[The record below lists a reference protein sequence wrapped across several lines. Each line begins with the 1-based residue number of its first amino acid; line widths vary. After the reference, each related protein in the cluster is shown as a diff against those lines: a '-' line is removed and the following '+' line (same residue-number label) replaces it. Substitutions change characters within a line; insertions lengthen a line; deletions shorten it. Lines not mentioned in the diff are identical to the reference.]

1 MVRSLAD
8 RTFQLRSVLDA
19 LVDEVAAELRT
30 MQLPTAFQLPLQ
42 SSRSKEQ
49 KTEDKQKT
57 EELIREVA
65 RAMQELVEEPGVAP
79 VSR

>member
-1 MVRSLAD
+1 M
-8 RTFQLRSVLDA
+8 LDA

-30 MQLPTAFQLPLQ
+30 MQLPPAFQLPLQ
-42 SSRSKEQ
+42 SSRSKELL

-65 RAMQELVEEPGVAP
+65 RAMQELVEGPGVAP
-79 VSR
+79 VSS